1 MNQTEM
7 RLDPLRQTW
16 TLFSRPRAV
25 KPPFG
30 NEGGSSERS
39 PFVAGLENLAPN
51 ALYTAKSLSGDHWQ
65 VRVVPSRAPVLR
77 VEGQASMVAD
87 GFYDRMDGV
96 GAQEV
101 IVETPDLSAME
112 SLPLTAICQIFAAWK
127 TRMLDLA
134 RDSRMRSF
142 FVVKNFGI
150 PAGGT
155 SPHSISQLIAMAVVP
170 PSLRQKLGVCREFY
184 ARKKRSIFEDILRE
198 EIRVGSRL
206 VYENNGFA
214 LFCPYAS
221 RAPFEQVI
229 YPKRQCADFHGV
241 TDQEA
246 AQLADVLKTALLR
259 LGRALDGPAYN
270 LTLFTA
276 PTKTHRADYW
286 NTLAED
292 FRWHIE
298 ILPRLYFPHGVE
310 IATDCHLNSVWP
322 ETAAAYLRKVET

>member
-1 MNQTEM
+1 M

-16 TLFSRPRAV
+16 TLFSRARAV
-25 KPPFG
+25 KPTFE
-30 NEGGSSERS
+30 NEPGTSAQS
-39 PFVAGLENLAPN
+39 PFIAGRESASPN
-51 ALYTAKSLSGDHWQ
+51 ALLTLRSSSGDHWQ
-65 VRVVPSRAPVLR
+65 ARVVPSRAPVLR
-77 VEGQASMVAD
+77 VEGEASMTAD

-96 GAQEV
+96 GAHEV
-101 IVETPDLSAME
+101 IVEAPDSSLLE
-112 SLPLTAICQIFAAWK
+112 SLPLSEICQIFAAWK
-127 TRMLDLA
+127 SRMLDLS
-134 RDSRMRSF
+134 RDARMRSF
-142 FVVKNFGI
+142 FVVKNSGT
-150 PAGGT
+150 PAGAT

-170 PSLRQKLGVCREFY
+170 PALRQKLSVSREFF

-229 YPKRQCADFHGV
+229 YPKRQCADFHGI
-241 TDQEA
+241 TEQEA
-246 AQLADVLKTALLR
+246 AQLADVLKAALQR
-259 LGRALDGPAYN
+259 LAKALDNPAYH
-270 LTLFTA
+270 LMLFTA
-276 PTKTHRADYW
+276 PTKTNRADYW

-298 ILPRLYFPHGVE
+298 ILPTLYPTHGIEV
-310 IATDCHLNSVWP
+310 ATDCHLNAVWP